1 VSVGTGL
8 VVMEAMKMEHT
19 IKAQVEGK
27 VLQFHFAPGAL
38 VEGGAS
44 LLDFETSEG

>member
-1 VSVGTGL
+1 
-8 VVMEAMKMEHT
+8 MEAMKMEHT
-19 IKAQVEGK
+19 IKAQADGK
-27 VLQFHFAPGAL
+27 VLQFNFAQGDL